1 MLRQSLGFGKVIR
14 SYALTRYSLFDII
27 WKPMSVV
34 FTHTRL
40 CNKNVGLS
48 TVGLFISA
56 GCSDRIPGAW
66 VWGVFQGFLLP
77 SNPTRNEFRP
87 FLLLNFDKDAR
98 YYVEHWLCFSYI
110 SDRIIQSETVHGHG
124 FKPL

>member
-1 MLRQSLGFGKVIR
+1 MLRQLLGFGKMIR
-14 SYALTRYSLFDII
+14 SYALTRYSLFDVI

-34 FTHTRL
+34 FTHTPL
-40 CNKNVGLS
+40 CNKNVGLL

-56 GCSDRIPGAW
+56 SYSDRIPG
-66 VWGVFQGFLLP
+66 VRLWGVFRGFLLP

-87 FLLLNFDKDAR
+87 SLLFDFDKDAR
-98 YYVEHWLCFSYI
+98 YYVKHWLYFSYL
-110 SDRIIQSETVHGHG
+110 SDRTIQLETVHVHG

>member
-40 CNKNVGLS
+40 YNKNVGLLIRR
-48 TVGLFISA
+48 VLYFGKL
-56 GCSDRIPGAW
+56 
-66 VWGVFQGFLLP
+66 
-77 SNPTRNEFRP
+77 
-87 FLLLNFDKDAR
+87 
-98 YYVEHWLCFSYI
+98 
-110 SDRIIQSETVHGHG
+110 
-124 FKPL
+124 